1 MYTLEK
7 IKEHIAEKINKA
19 LGGTSTGFPQ
29 RSSGQA
35 ARGII
40 QASALVYPPESA
52 MGDLSLSCFQ
62 LVKATKK
69 SPAESA
75 DFLIGKIS
83 ADDMVVNLRAV
94 GPYLNFTI
102 NKEYLTGEVI
112 KEIFKEKEGY
122 GKNKSG
128 KSEKVMIEYSN
139 ANTHKEYHVG
149 HLRNICYGEAVR
161 SILEVNGYKVIPVSY
176 INDFG
181 IHVAKTLWNYENFI
195 KEKKLGEKVEAM
207 PAEEKGYLLG
217 EIYVDAC
224 RREEKDKTAKT
235 MVGFMM
241 KKIESRKGAEF
252 ELWQKTRDWSIKYF
266 DKIYKELGVEFKEIF
281 YESQFI
287 DKGLKMV
294 KELLAKG
301 ILKKSEGAV
310 IADLEK
316 LGVLLFLRSDGTALY
331 PVADIPLAIE
341 KFKKYKIKKSI
352 YVVDIR
358 QGLYFKQLISL
369 LRQMGYNQEIIHL
382 GYEFVKLPSGMMSS
396 RTGNVITYRSLKE
409 EMLSQAIKETRKRHK
424 DWPQKRVEEAAG
436 KITLGAMKFE
446 MMKVSAGSVITF
458 DTAKAL
464 QFEGYTAAYL
474 QYTYARIQS
483 IFKKAKGKRQKAKVD
498 NLKEEKENNLI
509 IKLAKYPE
517 AVRKAGE
524 SYDPA
529 EISKYLF
536 ELGQDFNDYY
546 HSVPVLKADDDIRE
560 ARLAM
565 LAAISQVLKNGLE
578 LLGIEAMEEM

>member
-1 MYTLEK
+1 MYSLEK

-19 LGGTSTGFPQ
+19 LGEEN
-29 RSSGQA
+29 
-35 ARGII
+35 I
-40 QASALVYPPESA
+40 QASTLVYPPNAE
-52 MGDLSLSCFQ
+52 MGDLSLPCFQ
-62 LVKATKK
+62 LIGKTRK

-83 ADDMVVNLRAV
+83 ADDMIINLKAI

-102 NKEYLTGEVI
+102 NKEYLIGEVI
-112 KEIFKEKEGY
+112 KEIFKAKEEY
-122 GKNKSG
+122 GENKSG
-128 KSEKVMIEYSN
+128 KGEKVMIEYSN

-149 HLRNICYGEAVR
+149 HLRNICYGEAVKR
-161 SILEVNGYKVIPVSY
+161 ILSVNGYKVIPVSY

-181 IHVAKTLWNYENFI
+181 IHVAKTLWNYENFV
-195 KEKKLGEKVEAM
+195 KEKNLGGKIEPM
-207 PAEEKGYLLG
+207 PEEEKGYLLG

-235 MVGFMM
+235 MIGFMM
-241 KKIESRKGAEF
+241 KKIESRKGREY

-266 DKIYKELGVEFKEIF
+266 AKIYKELGVEFKNIF
-281 YESQFI
+281 YESQYI

-331 PVADIPLAIE
+331 PVADIPLAIA
-341 KFKKYKIKKSI
+341 KFEKYKIKKSI

-358 QGLYFKQLISL
+358 QSLYFKQIFSVLAK
-369 LRQMGYNQEIIHL
+369 MGYKQKLIHL

-409 EMLSQAIKETRKRHK
+409 EMLDKAVKETRKRHK
-424 DWPQKRVEEAAG
+424 DWPQKKVEETAE

-446 MMKVSAGSVITF
+446 MIKVSAGSVITF

-483 IFKKAKGKRQKAKVD
+483 IFKKAKKQESKKTKLNFQ
-498 NLKEEKENNLI
+498 NLREKKEESLI
-509 IKLAKYPE
+509 LKLAKYPE
-517 AVRKAGE
+517 TVKKAGE

-529 EISKYLF
+529 EIAKYLF
-536 ELGQDFNDYY
+536 ELAQDFNDYY

-565 LAAISQVLKNGLE
+565 LYAISQVLRNGLKV
-578 LLGIEAMEEM
+578 LGVEALEEM

>member
-1 MYTLEK
+1 MYSLEK
-7 IKEHIAEKINKA
+7 IKEHIAEKVNKA
-19 LGGTSTGFPQ
+19 LGEE
-29 RSSGQA
+29 
-35 ARGII
+35 II
-40 QASALVYPPESA
+40 QAPALVYPPNAE
-52 MGDLSLSCFQ
+52 MGDLSLACFS
-62 LVKATKK
+62 LVKATRK

-83 ADDMVVNLRAV
+83 ADDMIINLKAI

-112 KEIFKEKEGY
+112 KEIFKAKEEY
-122 GKNKSG
+122 GENKSG
-128 KSEKVMIEYSN
+128 KGEKVMIEYSN

-149 HLRNICYGEAVR
+149 HLRNICYGEAVKR
-161 SILEVNGYKVIPVSY
+161 ILSVNGYKVIPVSY

-181 IHVAKTLWNYENFI
+181 IHVAKTLWNYENFV
-195 KEKKLGEKVEAM
+195 KEKNLGGKIEPM
-207 PAEEKGYLLG
+207 PEEEKGYLLG

-235 MVGFMM
+235 MIGFMM
-241 KKIESRKGAEF
+241 KKIESRKGREY

-266 DKIYKELGVEFKEIF
+266 AKIYKELGVEFKNIF
-281 YESQFI
+281 YESQYI

-331 PVADIPLAIE
+331 PVADIPLAIA
-341 KFKKYKIKKSI
+341 KFEKYKIKKSI

-358 QGLYFKQLISL
+358 QSLYFKQIFSVLAK
-369 LRQMGYNQEIIHL
+369 MGYKQKLIHL

-409 EMLSQAIKETRKRHK
+409 EMLDKAVKETRKRHK
-424 DWPQKRVEEAAG
+424 DWPQKKVEETAE

-446 MMKVSAGSVITF
+446 MIKVSAGSVITF

-483 IFKKAKGKRQKAKVD
+483 IFKKAKKQESKKTKLNFQ
-498 NLKEEKENNLI
+498 NLREKKEESLI
-509 IKLAKYPE
+509 LKLAKYPE
-517 AVRKAGE
+517 TVKKAGE

-529 EISKYLF
+529 EIAKYLF
-536 ELGQDFNDYY
+536 ELAQDFNDYY

-565 LAAISQVLKNGLE
+565 LYAISQVLRNGLKV
-578 LLGIEAMEEM
+578 LGVEALEEM